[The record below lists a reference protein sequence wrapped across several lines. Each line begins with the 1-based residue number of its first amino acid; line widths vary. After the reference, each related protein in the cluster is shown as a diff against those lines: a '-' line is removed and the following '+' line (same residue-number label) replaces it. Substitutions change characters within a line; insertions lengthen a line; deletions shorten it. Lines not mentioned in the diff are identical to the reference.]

1 MGQLRQLWSS
11 LTFGL
16 NAQNLRALRRPAS
29 CQALD
34 RNGLRLKTLNF
45 DDVQLQK
52 SLKKTDQWRGGF
64 FYELSCYKKQE
75 ISNLYKK

>member
-16 NAQNLRALRRPAS
+16 NAQNLRALRRP
-29 CQALD
+29 LD

>member
-16 NAQNLRALRRPAS
+16 NAQNLRALRRP
-29 CQALD
+29 LD

-64 FYELSCYKKQE
+64 FMNFLAKKNRKFQ
-75 ISNLYKK
+75 I